1 MIRRRLGQALMVI
14 ALASAA
20 VSTAPV
26 HAQEPAPITT
36 PGTVTAATSL
46 PHSFWIPGAANASK
60 LTYWSTGPLNR
71 PALSTGALFLPP
83 GDPPEGGWPVISWAH
98 GTVGI
103 SDQCAPTV
111 TGTVGSP
118 YLTNWL
124 SQGYAIVATDY
135 VGLGTPGIHAYLDGP
150 SAAHSVIDMV
160 RAARAVEPSLSPR
173 WLALGQSQGGQAA
186 MVAAAIATRYAPELD
201 YRGAVATG
209 APSNLENLAPLVGPD
224 FPRLPLT
231 GSTVFVSYLLAG
243 LRAARPDLDIDRYLT
258 PRGTDALARAE
269 TDCYQDMASGLGD
282 VTIGD
287 LVNRP
292 LDDPAVLA
300 AARGMLE
307 IPTTGYDRPVFL
319 GQGLT
324 DEMVPAPLALK
335 LAAELAANRQP
346 VTFRTYPT
354 GHIETMRAALPESL
368 SFVRNL
374 FQP

>member
-1 MIRRRLGQALMVI
+1 MIRRRLGQVLMVI
-14 ALASAA
+14 ALAFAA

-186 MVAAAIATRYAPELD
+186 MVTAAIATRYAPELD

-209 APSNLENLAPLVGPD
+209 RRPIWRTLHHSWGRT
-224 FPRLPLT
+224 FP
-231 GSTVFVSYLLAG
+231 A
-243 LRAARPDLDIDRYLT
+243 
-258 PRGTDALARAE
+258 
-269 TDCYQDMASGLGD
+269 C
-282 VTIGD
+282 
-287 LVNRP
+287 
-292 LDDPAVLA
+292 
-300 AARGMLE
+300 
-307 IPTTGYDRPVFL
+307 
-319 GQGLT
+319 
-324 DEMVPAPLALK
+324 
-335 LAAELAANRQP
+335 
-346 VTFRTYPT
+346 
-354 GHIETMRAALPESL
+354 H
-368 SFVRNL
+368 
-374 FQP
+374 